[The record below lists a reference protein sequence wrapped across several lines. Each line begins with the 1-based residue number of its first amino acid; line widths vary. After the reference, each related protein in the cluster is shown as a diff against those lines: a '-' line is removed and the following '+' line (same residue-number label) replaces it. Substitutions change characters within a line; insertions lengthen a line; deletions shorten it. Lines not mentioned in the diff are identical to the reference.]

1 MLFNDVD
8 GGSYG
13 TNGRDAATTCAAAG
27 RNTASLGGHCG
38 GGDLN
43 GVVLQRR

>member
-1 MLFNDVD
+1 MLFNDD
-8 GGSYG
+8 DGSYG
-13 TNGRDAATTCAAAG
+13 TNGRDAATT
-27 RNTASLGGHCG
+27 SLGGHC

>member
-1 MLFNDVD
+1 MFNDD
-8 GGSYG
+8 DGSYG
-13 TNGRDAATTCAAAG
+13 TNGRGATAAAVVCVTG
-27 RNTASLGGHCG
+27 LSTASLGGYC